1 MWLIQEQALLFAEE
15 SDMLSAGRGFWIWI
29 DGREMITWISLSVS
43 VIAVTSFVCSP
54 LGYVLNLILYLFLDL
69 FLSVFIGWF
78 LGWFLSLFLG
88 TNAFSLIGFISWC
101 WARGFLLLLCHR
113 GLSSFRLV
121 HYGAQLVRYHKCGRM
136 ILPSVRQS
144 LLCREEIY
152 ILLEVKRR
160 NELLNYLCKSSCSE
174 TFTPSTADEAAN
186 RSFLF
191 FFWTSLLWSSLIF
204 FTFLGDI
211 VMLFPLGSSL
221 AGSFHS
227 RRTGSGNRNLLFILV
242 FLVRLFQLHYWTLT
256 LFLSTWTGPCSRQV
270 RQVLPRG
277 RLYPWLSQ
285 MHTVSLSIS
294 FSIATTCGPHSY
306 RYSVWR
312 EYCFIID

>member
-1 MWLIQEQALLFAEE
+1 MWLIQEQSLLFAEV
-15 SDMLSAGRGFWIWI
+15 SDMLSAGRGFWICI

-221 AGSFHS
+221 AGSFHVE
-227 RRTGSGNRNLLFILV
+227 RGLV
-242 FLVRLFQLHYWTLT
+242 IGISSSSSSSSSDCSNCNIGPSLCFYPHELVLVPDRLGRCYLEGVFTLDCHRCIQFL
-256 LFLSTWTGPCSRQV
+256 
-270 RQVLPRG
+270 
-277 RLYPWLSQ
+277 
-285 MHTVSLSIS
+285 
-294 FSIATTCGPHSY
+294 
-306 RYSVWR
+306 
-312 EYCFIID
+312 